1 MSAAKGDAVEPVR
14 WGVLGAAKIATE
26 HVIPATQAMPSAR
39 VVAIASRDPA
49 KARSVADAHGIA
61 NAYGAYEDVL
71 ADPNV
76 EAVYIPVPN
85 FLHAEWTERA
95 AEAGKHVLCEKPLT
109 MDAIEAE
116 RMIAVR
122 DRTGVRIEEAFMFRL
137 HPQWVRV
144 RELIAAD
151 RVGKVRAVQGIFN
164 YGNTDPDD
172 IRNKPGI
179 GGGGVY
185 DVGCYPLTAARLIFG
200 AVPIRVTASI
210 EIDPVFETDRL
221 ASALIEFAGGLA
233 SIVCATQTARYQH
246 VRIVGNDGL
255 IDVEHPFTPPPT
267 KSCRIAI
274 GGRTQIA
281 GIPDEVETFA
291 PVNQYGLQAEAFS
304 QAVRSGAASAFPL
317 EDALLN
323 MRALD
328 AVFRSAQS
336 GRWED
341 V

>member
-1 MSAAKGDAVEPVR
+1 MTAAADPVR
-14 WGVLGAAKIATE
+14 WGVIGAAKIATE
-26 HVIPATQAMPSAR
+26 HVIPATQASQSAR
-39 VVAIASRDPA
+39 VVAIASRDSA
-49 KARSVADAHGIA
+49 KARGVADAHGIA
-61 NAYGAYEDVL
+61 QAYGAYEDVL

-76 EAVYIPVPN
+76 EAVYVPLPN
-85 FLHAEWTERA
+85 YLHAEWTERA

-109 MDAIEAE
+109 MDAAEAE
-116 RMIAVR
+116 RLIAVR

-137 HPQWVRV
+137 HPQWARV
-144 RELIAAD
+144 REIIAAGRIGD
-151 RVGKVRAVQGIFN
+151 VRAVQGIFN
-164 YGNTDPDD
+164 YMNTDPDD
-172 IRNKPGI
+172 IRNRPGI

-185 DVGCYPLTAARLIFG
+185 DVGSYPITAARLIFG
-200 AVPIRVTASI
+200 AAPIRATASI

-221 ASALIEFAGGLA
+221 ASVLLEFAGGLA

-246 VRIVGNDGL
+246 VRIVGTGGL

-304 QAVRSGAASAFPL
+304 QGIRNAEASAFPL

-323 MRALD
+323 MRTLD
-328 AVFRSAQS
+328 AVFRSAES